1 MNTGEQHKA
10 IFRLLS
16 RGPVR
21 GRKKLQKLIYFLQE
35 GEGEPL
41 GFDYKMHY
49 YGPYS
54 PTLDSRVQALSH
66 AGLVESL
73 ASADEVSQFSLG
85 RDAAGSLPEG
95 HEPLDEK
102 VDTVVKRFGN
112 LSPYNIELLGTIHFL
127 ARGWHAIGE
136 NDINT
141 LESHIRAWKGS
152 KYTRAQIIEG
162 VRRLKGWGYVK

>member
-1 MNTGEQHKA
+1 MSAGDQHNA
-10 IFRLLS
+10 ILRLLN

-21 GRKKLQKLIYFLQE
+21 GKKKLQKLLYFVQE
-35 GEGEPL
+35 AEGEPL

-66 AGLVESL
+66 AGLVQSSL
-73 ASADEVSQFSLG
+73 SEDGVSLFSLG
-85 RDAAGSLPEG
+85 ELAKSVPEKP
-95 HEPLDEK
+95 EPFGDKLAR
-102 VDTVVKRFGN
+102 VVSRFGD

-127 ARGWHAIGE
+127 ARGWQAIGE
-136 NDINT
+136 NEMKT

-162 VRRLKGWGYVK
+162 VRRLKEWGYVK